1 MPFPPTFVLLQ
12 QEAYLAHGSL
22 SIGLTALRN
31 ATFPDKATFYSG
43 FFNTSIALERLMK
56 LVVVTDHMLKHA
68 FSVPSKKELKA
79 YGHDLVSL
87 YTSCISVAAH
97 HGIASISAPMPGSI
111 EDNILNFL
119 SEFATHS
126 RYYNFDALQSAPTN
140 YSDPLAGWE
149 AVLNEVL
156 NHDVPKNK
164 VEAKIARAKA
174 IHELMGEYVHAVQH
188 GMDGT
193 LLPLEQ
199 VFTLPVK
206 HDLAAPYVMVRIF
219 RLLSPLLKIVD
230 ELGRKGFYE
239 SPREIGPYVPLFGES
254 FVYFGGSDAEIR
266 RKKRWP

>member
-22 SIGLTALRN
+22 SLGLTALRN

-43 FFNTSIALERLMK
+43 FLNTSIALERVMK
-56 LVVVTDHMLKHA
+56 LAVVTDHMLQHA
-68 FSVPSKKELKA
+68 FSVPSKAELKA

-87 YTSCISVAAH
+87 YTSCISVATRI
-97 HGIASISAPMPGSI
+97 GITNLSLPAAGSI
-111 EDNILNFL
+111 EEKILNFL

-126 RYYNFDALQSAPTN
+126 RYYNFDALRAAPTH
-140 YSDPLAGWE
+140 YSDPLGGWE
-149 AVLNEVL
+149 VILNDVLNL
-156 NHDVPKNK
+156 DVPKSK
-164 VEAKIARAKA
+164 VKTELAHAKA
-174 IHELMGEYVHAVQH
+174 MHELTGDYVHAIQH

-206 HDLAAPYVMVRIF
+206 HALATPYAIVRVF
-219 RLLSPLLKIVD
+219 RLLAPLLKIVD
-230 ELGRKGFYE
+230 EAGRKGFYE
-239 SPREIGPYVPLFGES
+239 SPREVGPYVPLFGEF
-254 FVYFGGSDAEIR
+254 FVRFGGSDVEIR